1 VIVTTTAKPLPVPTA
16 VTAPWW
22 EGCRRGVLLLQR
34 CTACDAVQLPPQRH
48 CGSCLGD
55 VLEWQPA
62 AGTGRITSW
71 TVVRHPV
78 SAAFAADVPYVV
90 AIVALDEGP
99 TMMARVRDCDLDAL
113 HVGMRVGVG
122 FEPRSETI
130 ALPYFRPAR

>member
-1 VIVTTTAKPLPVPTA
+1 MTTAGKPLPVPTA

-34 CTACDAVQLPPQRH
+34 CAACGAVQLPPQRH
-48 CGSCLGD
+48 CRSCLGD

-78 SAAFAADVPYVV
+78 SAAFAADVPFGV

-99 TMMARVRDCDLDAL
+99 TMMAGIRDCALDAL
-113 HVGMRVGVG
+113 HVGLRVEVL
-122 FEPRSETI
+122 FESRSETI
-130 ALPYFRPAR
+130 ALPYFRPARQP

>member
-1 VIVTTTAKPLPVPTA
+1 MTTTGKPLPVPTA
-16 VTAPWW
+16 VTTPYW

-34 CTACDAVQLPPQRH
+34 CTACRAVQLPPQRH
-48 CGSCLGD
+48 CRSCLGD
-55 VLEWQPA
+55 ALEWQPA

-99 TMMARVRDCDLDAL
+99 TMMSGVRDCALDAL
-113 HVGMRVGVG
+113 HVGLRVEVF
-122 FEPRSETI
+122 FESRAETI
-130 ALPYFRPAR
+130 ALPWFRPTRQS